1 MFFLAKITPYKL
13 TRTKISRRRFLSRE
27 FGASRAVSVWTA
39 DPSGAPSMKNRFT
52 VSRTGERVYCGAVL
66 ESKKE
71 IPLYSV
77 GHFRCACD
85 P

>member
-1 MFFLAKITPYKL
+1 
-13 TRTKISRRRFLSRE
+13 
-27 FGASRAVSVWTA
+27 
-39 DPSGAPSMKNRFT
+39 MKNRFT

-71 IPLYSV
+71 IPLYSL